1 MRRNY
6 EKIIIIFNSKKLIYY
21 KYFSYI
27 IIIIIYLYYGIF
39 PIIIFNYLKNMHKKS
54 KK

>member
-6 EKIIIIFNSKKLIYY
+6 EKIIIIFNSIKLIYY

-27 IIIIIYLYYGIF
+27 IIIYLYYGIF
-39 PIIIFNYLKNMHKKS
+39 PIFIFNYLKNMHKKS